1 MVTPSMGFLVDSS
14 VTKPAKDPVCAK
26 AVTAPNKAMAAVMM
40 ALRVGINV
48 DIGLI

>member
-26 AVTAPNKAMAAVMM
+26 AETAPKTVVRAAKTTF
-40 ALRVGINV
+40 RVGINV
-48 DIGLI
+48 NIG